1 MARMG
6 RKGPYTMETQID
18 INKIMAE
25 ISEKLNKLDG
35 DQEWKQELSNIVERI
50 ISEYTN

>member
-1 MARMG
+1 
-6 RKGPYTMETQID
+6 METQID

-35 DQEWKQELSNIVERI
+35 DQEWKQELSNILERI
-50 ISEYTN
+50 IYEYTT